1 MAYAVREHSNSV
13 CSTLEDE
20 MNYAI
25 NEADRKRLTEFRDGC
40 CHEWEQDG
48 HISHHKCIK
57 CGMTFSVRKEF
68 LPKLSPFT
76 TPDDRQALCEALMR
90 KGKWEEFEQEFSP
103 TMWSGNV
110 SKDGPFYYWLL
121 IEQPERCNYLIA
133 KFLEVEK

>member
-1 MAYAVREHSNSV
+1 MS
-13 CSTLEDE
+13 LEYWIGRKAPE
-20 MNYAI
+20 GYPVTTYTI

-90 KGKWEEFEQEFSP
+90 EGKWSSFRMYAIFAY
-103 TMWSGNV
+103 
-110 SKDGPFYYWLL
+110 DGDDLYIMDFAYWLL
-121 IEQPERCNYLIA
+121 VENPERCNYLIA
-133 KFLEVEK
+133 KFLEEE